1 MAGPTE
7 QIRTRVLPAILTAF
21 GVTILSAGLLTYSV
35 PVQAEPATATPDA
48 SIGGTAT
55 PAPRITLPPIGTATP
70 EPTASP
76 TPPPPADRVATRVR
90 VAKLGIDLPV
100 IKGNDGYPYCN
111 VAMYLTALS
120 QPGFGMATYLYAH
133 ARDGMF
139 LPLLRTKAK
148 GQRGLTVEVWTSD
161 DKVFKY
167 EITDVFRHVPY
178 DKGLDRPVAATSEE
192 LWLQTSEGP
201 RPPPGSPPGTKTQVL
216 AAFVSSAKADH
227 AAAHPKAR
235 PVVCG

>member
-7 QIRTRVLPAILTAF
+7 QIRTRVVPALLTAF

-35 PVQAEPATATPDA
+35 QVQAEPAT
-48 SIGGTAT
+48 
-55 PAPRITLPPIGTATP
+55 PAPDPTIAEVPSPSALLTLPPIGTASLG
-70 EPTASP
+70 PTASA

-90 VAKLGIDLPV
+90 IRGLGIDLPV
-100 IKGNDGYPYCN
+100 VKGNSGYPYCN
-111 VAMYLTALS
+111 VAMFLSALS
-120 QPGFGMATYLYAH
+120 QPGFGKATYLYAH

-139 LPLLRTKAK
+139 LPLLRTKARA
-148 GQRGLTVEVWTSD
+148 QRGQTVEVWTSD
-161 DKVFKY
+161 DMLFRY
-167 EITDVFRHVPY
+167 EIVEVVRHVPY
-178 DKGLDRPVAATSEE
+178 DKGLDRPAVATTEE

-201 RPPPGSPPGTKTQVL
+201 RRPPGQPPGPKTQVL
-216 AAFVSSAKADH
+216 AMFVSAAPASH

>member
-7 QIRTRVLPAILTAF
+7 QIRTRVLPAVLTAF

-35 PVQAEPATATPDA
+35 PVQARPATPTPDA
-48 SIGGTAT
+48 SIGGVAT
-55 PAPRITLPPIGTATP
+55 PEPRITLPPIGTATP
-70 EPTASP
+70 EPTVSP
-76 TPPPPADRVATRVR
+76 TPAPPADRVATRVR

-100 IKGNDGYPYCN
+100 IEGNDGYPYCN
-111 VAMYLTALS
+111 VAMYLDALS
-120 QPGFGMATYLYAH
+120 QPGFGKATYLYAH

-148 GQRGLTVEVWTSD
+148 GQRGLTVEIWTSD
-161 DKVFKY
+161 DKFFKY
-167 EITDVFRHVPY
+167 QITDVFRHVPY
-178 DKGLDRPVAATSEE
+178 DKGLDRPAAATAEE

-216 AAFVSSAKADH
+216 ATFVSSAKADH